1 MLKAQIEAVEAL
13 APGADHVTAERAAK
27 MIAAL
32 AKTAETLG
40 DLKVQEDRVQ
50 NDNEPG
56 RLPGDDDAI
65 ERLRAD
71 LERRLARLSAS
82 FEQKRDPSGVEP
94 ERPAAD
100 GSPHRR
106 CGRRA
111 LAQDGGLGGPKRAG
125 PRLTWHY

>member
-56 RLPGDDDAI
+56 RLPDDDDAI

-71 LERRLARLSAS
+71 LERRLARLSANI
-82 FEQKRDPSGVEP
+82 EKKRDAGQAEP

-100 GSPHRR
+100 GSS
-106 CGRRA
+106 
-111 LAQDGGLGGPKRAG
+111 LGLLGPS
-125 PRLTWHY
+125 

>member
-56 RLPGDDDAI
+56 RLPDDDDAI

-82 FEQKRDPSGVEP
+82 FEQKRDVGQAEP
-94 ERPAAD
+94 ERPATN
-100 GSPHRR
+100 GSS
-106 CGRRA
+106 
-111 LAQDGGLGGPKRAG
+111 LGLLGPS
-125 PRLTWHY
+125 

>member
-1 MLKAQIEAVEAL
+1 VEAL

-32 AKTAETLG
+32 AKTAETLSE
-40 DLKVQEDRVQ
+40 LKVQEDRVNSD
-50 NDNEPG
+50 NDPG
-56 RLPGDDDAI
+56 RLPDDDDAV

-82 FEQKRDPSGVEP
+82 LEQKRDSGGVEP

-100 GSPHRR
+100 GPP
-106 CGRRA
+106 
-111 LAQDGGLGGPKRAG
+111 LGLLGPS
-125 PRLTWHY
+125 

>member
-1 MLKAQIEAVEAL
+1 MTRRRQTDRSDGNSKRLARMLKAQIEAVEAL

-56 RLPGDDDAI
+56 RLPDDDDAI

-82 FEQKRDPSGVEP
+82 LEQKRDAGQAEP
-94 ERPAAD
+94 QRPASD
-100 GSPHRR
+100 GSS
-106 CGRRA
+106 
-111 LAQDGGLGGPKRAG
+111 LGLLGPS
-125 PRLTWHY
+125 

>member
-40 DLKVQEDRVQ
+40 DLKVQEDRVN

-56 RLPGDDDAI
+56 RLPSDDDAI

-82 FEQKRDPSGVEP
+82 FEQKRDPSGAEP

-100 GSPHRR
+100 GST
-106 CGRRA
+106 
-111 LAQDGGLGGPKRAG
+111 LGLLGPS
-125 PRLTWHY
+125 

>member
-1 MLKAQIEAVEAL
+1 MTRRRQTDRSDGNSKRLARMLKAQIEAVEAL

-56 RLPGDDDAI
+56 RLPDDDDAI

-71 LERRLARLSAS
+71 LERRLARLSTS
-82 FEQKRDPSGVEP
+82 LEQKRDPSGAEP

-100 GSPHRR
+100 GSP
-106 CGRRA
+106 
-111 LAQDGGLGGPKRAG
+111 LGLLGPS
-125 PRLTWHY
+125 

>member
-1 MLKAQIEAVEAL
+1 MTRRRQIDRSDANSKRLARMLKAQIEAVEAL

-56 RLPGDDDAI
+56 RLPDDDDAI

-71 LERRLARLSAS
+71 LERRLARLSAN
-82 FEQKRDPSGVEP
+82 FEQKRDAGQAEP
-94 ERPAAD
+94 ERPASD
-100 GSPHRR
+100 GSS
-106 CGRRA
+106 
-111 LAQDGGLGGPKRAG
+111 LGLLGPS
-125 PRLTWHY
+125 

>member
-56 RLPGDDDAI
+56 RLPDDDDAI

-71 LERRLARLSAS
+71 LERRLARLSANI
-82 FEQKRDPSGVEP
+82 EKKRDAGQAEP
-94 ERPAAD
+94 ERPASD
-100 GSPHRR
+100 GSS
-106 CGRRA
+106 
-111 LAQDGGLGGPKRAG
+111 LGLLGPS
-125 PRLTWHY
+125 

>member
-1 MLKAQIEAVEAL
+1 MTRRRQIDRSDANSKRLARMLKAQIEAVEAL

-56 RLPGDDDAI
+56 RLPDDVDAI

-71 LERRLARLSAS
+71 LERRLARLSANI
-82 FEQKRDPSGVEP
+82 EQKRDAGQAEP
-94 ERPAAD
+94 ERPASD
-100 GSPHRR
+100 GSS
-106 CGRRA
+106 
-111 LAQDGGLGGPKRAG
+111 LGLLGPS
-125 PRLTWHY
+125 

>member
-1 MLKAQIEAVEAL
+1 MTRRGKTERSDGNSKRLARMLKDQIEAVEAL
-13 APGADHVTAERAAK
+13 APGADHVTAERVAK

-40 DLKVQEDRVQ
+40 DLKVQEDRVN

-82 FEQKRDPSGVEP
+82 FEQKRTAGQSEP

-100 GSPHRR
+100 GSP
-106 CGRRA
+106 
-111 LAQDGGLGGPKRAG
+111 LGVLGP
-125 PRLTWHY
+125 P

>member
-1 MLKAQIEAVEAL
+1 MLTAQIEAVEAL
-13 APGADHVTAERAAK
+13 APGADPVTAERAAK

-40 DLKVQEDRVQ
+40 DLKVQEDKVN

-56 RLPGDDDAI
+56 RLPADDDAI

-82 FEQKRDPSGVEP
+82 FEQKGGSEPSEP
-94 ERPAAD
+94 DGPAPD
-100 GSPHRR
+100 
-106 CGRRA
+106 
-111 LAQDGGLGGPKRAG
+111 
-125 PRLTWHY
+125 

>member
-1 MLKAQIEAVEAL
+1 MTRRRQTDQSDGNSKRLARMLKAQIEAVEAL

-56 RLPGDDDAI
+56 RLPDDDDAI

-71 LERRLARLSAS
+71 LERRLARLSANI
-82 FEQKRDPSGVEP
+82 EQKRDAGQAEP
-94 ERPAAD
+94 ERPASD
-100 GSPHRR
+100 GSS
-106 CGRRA
+106 
-111 LAQDGGLGGPKRAG
+111 LGLLGPS
-125 PRLTWHY
+125 